1 MEGWGRGGGGGRRS
15 WLKVVVVLLVLLV
28 DSGLG
33 DWVPSEQGM
42 DRMVQLL
49 FSIRRGVGPRS
60 SFLNPN
66 LNPIDDL
73 S

>member
-1 MEGWGRGGGGGRRS
+1 MEGWGRGGGCRS
-15 WLKVVVVLLVLLV
+15 WLKVVVVLVVLLV

>member
-1 MEGWGRGGGGGRRS
+1 VEGRGGGGGGGCRS
-15 WLKVVVVLLVLLV
+15 WLEVLVILVTVVVS
-28 DSGLG
+28 SGLG
-33 DWVPSEQGM
+33 GWVPSEQSM

-60 SFLNPN
+60 SVLNPN
-66 LNPIDDL
+66 LNPIDDF